1 MLHVIQAG
9 FELDRAIFYPAIT
22 DSLRVV
28 AGENA
33 TEIGRIFEPPHTTFL
48 NAPGQTMHL
57 VGLALA
63 AGNTRI
69 DDHFLNEKWSIQ
81 LRETLPDRWH
91 GCRKIFS
98 KMPLPML
105 SPDQYKKL
113 FDLLNCPAGK
123 KFLQHDNV
131 ITGNTIEIL
140 HELPVELRVPGVVRF
155 INNAKEAR
163 IIGMLCADA
172 EAASCFL
179 DKLRDIPSRGEF
191 WTDATTYLIARAFEF
206 PIGPKIDHPSIHQI
220 VKAADLVR
228 FARKFRN
235 CLKSCVGDG
244 ISGSTA
250 YYHFAHPTEPA
261 VIALKSR
268 FGGNSAAIE
277 EMKGIGNARLSDET
291 RQIIATAFA
300 QHGIIDASGNMFG
313 GCYDD
318 LYHAFFSIGRSQLD
332 AQAIEDDADTA
343 INLIQTMFKPSA
355 CEGA

>member
-1 MLHVIQAG
+1 MLHASQAG
-9 FELDRAIFYPAIT
+9 FELDRAIFYPEIT

-33 TEIGRIFEPPHTTFL
+33 GEIARNFGSPHTTFL
-48 NAPGQTMHL
+48 NQPGQVMHL
-57 VGLALA
+57 VGLALVV
-63 AGNTRI
+63 GSTRI

-81 LRETLPDRWH
+81 LRETLPERWY

-98 KMPLPML
+98 KIPLPMIG
-105 SPDQYKKL
+105 PDQYSKL
-113 FDLLNCPAGK
+113 FDLLNCPAAK
-123 KFLQHDNV
+123 KFLQHDNN

-155 INNAKEAR
+155 IKNGKEAR
-163 IIGMLCADA
+163 IVSMLCADA

-179 DKLRDIPSRGEF
+179 DKVRDIPSRGEF

-220 VKAADLVR
+220 VKPTDLVS

-235 CLKSCVGDG
+235 CLKGCVGDG
-244 ISGSTA
+244 ITGSTA
-250 YYHFAHPTEPA
+250 YYHYAHPTEPA

-291 RQIIATAFA
+291 RQIIATAFG

-332 AQAIEDDADTA
+332 ADAIDGEADTA
-343 INLIQTMFKPSA
+343 INLIQTMFQPSA
-355 CEGA
+355 GEGA